1 MAGVLTRLRDV
12 AQVERVVGLWA
23 LGAILQT
30 WVGHQVGQPDAT
42 PAVRAI
48 RRQWTTSGRLSVWAR
63 GQFALQDRSGH
74 LRAWLIATLTEGAP
88 RVAAAPSAPILVS
101 RTQRQSTPPRPIAA

>member
-1 MAGVLTRLRDV
+1 MGKPL

-30 WVGHQVGQPDAT
+30 WDQVGQPDAT
-42 PAVRAI
+42 PEVARI

-74 LRAWLIATLTEGAP
+74 LRAWLIATLTEGAQ
-88 RVAAAPSAPILVS
+88 RVAATPLLMP
-101 RTQRQSTPPRPIAA
+101 RTHYPPASPASVAAYLCALHGTLR